1 METKISFSKK
11 RKLLIQTFYKYQ
23 LLNSN
28 IDYIHQDILDDVQN
42 INNKDVLFEI
52 EQIAKKQTD
61 LINHIN
67 TNVSSSWKWDR
78 IPAVIR
84 AILIVG
90 TYEILYTDTPKPV
103 TINEMV
109 KYVKEI
115 EPDFD
120 YKFVNAV
127 LDKLVK

>member
-11 RKLLIQTFYKYQ
+11 RKLLTQAFYKYQ
-23 LLNSN
+23 LLNAN
-28 IDYIHQDILDDVQN
+28 IDYIYQDLLDDVQN
-42 INNKDVLFEI
+42 FNNKQLLFEI
-52 EQIAKKQTD
+52 NLIAEKQVD

-67 TNVSSSWKWDR
+67 INISSNWKWDR

-109 KYVKEI
+109 NYVKEI

-120 YKFVNAV
+120 YKFVNAL
-127 LDKLVK
+127 LDKIIK

>member
-23 LLNSN
+23 LLNAS

-67 TNVSSSWKWDR
+67 INVSSSWRWDR
-78 IPAVIR
+78 IPAIIR

-90 TYEILYTDTPKPV
+90 TYEILYTNTPKPV

-109 KYVKEI
+109 EYVKEI

>member
-23 LLNSN
+23 LLNAS

-67 TNVSSSWKWDR
+67 TNVSSNWKWDR

-90 TYEILYTDTPKPV
+90 TYEILYTNTPKPV